1 MFPQIQLPSGESELQ
16 ESNLR
21 LLFVRQR
28 PSHWTKPHYFCG
40 VCLSAAPRQ
49 TCSKF
54 MTLLTCGIEPLIQC
68 DRLILYH

>member
-1 MFPQIQLPSGESELQ
+1 MPSGESELL
-16 ESNLR
+16 ESNQR

-54 MTLLTCGIEPLIQC
+54 MTLLTCGIEPLVQC